1 MFNDEFHKNVIEK
14 NLDTKEF
21 TINKKVY
28 LIIINNDSSSS
39 LIKINICII
48 EYLG

>member
-21 TINKKVY
+21 TINKQVY
-28 LIIINNDSSSS
+28 FIIINNSSSSS
-39 LIKINICII
+39 LIKINVYDI

>member
-21 TINKKVY
+21 TINEKVY
-28 LIIINNDSSSS
+28 FIIINNDSSSS
-39 LIKINICII
+39 LTKINVYVI